1 MKAILTPTHRMRK
14 EGAIHILAQTDSS
27 VISPTDL
34 KGEGHRSSSGRSKA
48 RPRVV
53 SRETISSL
61 PSSAQT
67 SPITAPIESIEDS
80 KLYNK
85 IVNANNSKG
94 YNQNIEINEVARQ
107 LMRLKELGRRSPR
120 AGGEGFLFIN

>member
-1 MKAILTPTHRMRK
+1 MRK

-27 VISPTDL
+27 MISPTNL
-34 KGEGHRSSSGRSKA
+34 KGEGRRSSSGRSKA